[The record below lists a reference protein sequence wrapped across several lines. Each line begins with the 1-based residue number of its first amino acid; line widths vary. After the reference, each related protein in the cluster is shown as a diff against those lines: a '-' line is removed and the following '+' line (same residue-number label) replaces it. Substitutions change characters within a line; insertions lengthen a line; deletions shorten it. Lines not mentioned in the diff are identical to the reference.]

1 MNQFFNYKI
10 YRLSKNRRRG
20 IVSRMPASLQKMREI
35 LFCLLYSADFGGD
48 EDSVALIMQQLTVT
62 RSEVRKVQE
71 QATAVRAKQEEIDQR
86 IKEHAREYDFNRI
99 GRVERT
105 ILRLCSFEMLFSTVP
120 PKVAIAEAIRLSRK
134 FAAPESAAFVNAV
147 LDNIYATKSL

>member
-1 MNQFFNYKI
+1 
-10 YRLSKNRRRG
+10 
-20 IVSRMPASLQKMREI
+20 MPASLQKMREI

-48 EDSVALIMQQLTVT
+48 EDSVALIMKQLTVT
-62 RSEVRKVQE
+62 RSEVRKAQE

-86 IKEHAREYDFNRI
+86 IKEQSREYDFNRI

-105 ILRLCSFEMLFSTVP
+105 ILRLCSFEMLFSQVP

-147 LDNIYATKSL
+147 LDNIYEKRPL